1 MTPDGKIKPEGLWR
15 GTEAEVDSLSS
26 TTTVGAVFTVWNK
39 KKTKKKP
46 EPICT
51 FLKKKKNVY
60 CRLNLLSDINT
71 PVFALQ
77 ERVIN
82 S

>member
-26 TTTVGAVFTVWNK
+26 TTTVGVVFIVWNK
-39 KKTKKKP
+39 KKTWTHLHIF
-46 EPICT
+46 E
-51 FLKKKKNVY
+51 KKKNVY
-60 CRLNLLSDINT
+60 CLLNLLSDINT
-71 PVFALQ
+71 PVFVLQ
-77 ERVIN
+77 EE